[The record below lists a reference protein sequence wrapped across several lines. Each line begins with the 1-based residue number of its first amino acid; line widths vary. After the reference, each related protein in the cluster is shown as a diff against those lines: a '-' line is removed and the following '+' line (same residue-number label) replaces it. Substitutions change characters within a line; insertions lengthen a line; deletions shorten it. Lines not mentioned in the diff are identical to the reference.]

1 MVFQSAQQAI
11 GRMDSFLIPSI
22 ILNFMLRWLIS
33 RFSYSGARNPPL
45 YGDYEAQRHWQEIT
59 YNLQPSEWYKNSTDN
74 DLLYWG
80 LDYPPLTAYHS
91 WVNGFIGKS
100 INESWVRLHTSR
112 GTQGY
117 DHKIFMR
124 STVLIS
130 DVVIYFTG
138 LIYYFMVVRKPL
150 KPRERG
156 MLATIGLMYPA
167 LILID
172 HGHFQYNCVSLGFT
186 VWAVVML
193 MSGRYFLGSVFYC
206 LALNYKQ
213 MSLYYSF
220 SFFFFLLGICF
231 QYPNRTKSMITL
243 ATISSAVIMTFIACW
258 FPFIW
263 DSETFLSVV
272 YRLFPI
278 SRGLYEDKVANI
290 WCSLEVLIK
299 LKRLVSA
306 SNMAK
311 ISAITT
317 LICLLPSSFHLFK
330 NPTIKNFIYNMAGTS
345 LIFFLLSFQVH
356 EKTILLAALPVTLL
370 IHEHPFTTLWFY
382 IISTF
387 SLLPLMAKDG
397 LIMPSLALTCFSL
410 IIYVAFFRD
419 MGLSVDFNLV
429 HKARTIIFVSS
440 ICGCLFLTLAST
452 MLKPPSRYPHIYILL
467 NSIYSCFHFIG
478 FTFYYHYLQFYAE
491 EPELF
496 KVKGL

>member
-1 MVFQSAQQAI
+1 MVFQSAKQAI

-33 RFSYSGARNPPL
+33 RFSYSGNFLYIHFLCSLLSYYLKSQIPNPA
-45 YGDYEAQRHWQEIT
+45 YYSNYIFQELGIIVWLTGIT

-117 DHKIFMR
+117 DHKVFMR

-167 LILID
+167 LILIE
-172 HGHFQYNCVSLGFT
+172 HGHFQYKFNSV
-186 VWAVVML
+186 
-193 MSGRYFLGSVFYC
+193 GRYFLGSVFYC

-258 FPFIW
+258 FPYIW

-278 SRGLYEDKVANI
+278 SRGLYEDKVDNI

-299 LKRLVSA
+299 LKRLISP
-306 SNMAK
+306 SNMDK
-311 ISAITT
+311 ISVTTT
-317 LICLLPSSFHLFK
+317 LY
-330 NPTIKNFIYNMAGTS
+330 TGTS

-356 EKTILLAALPVTLL
+356 EKTIFLVAL
-370 IHEHPFTTLWFY
+370 
-382 IISTF
+382 
-387 SLLPLMAKDG
+387 
-397 LIMPSLALTCFSL
+397 
-410 IIYVAFFRD
+410 
-419 MGLSVDFNLV
+419 
-429 HKARTIIFVSS
+429 
-440 ICGCLFLTLAST
+440 
-452 MLKPPSRYPHIYILL
+452 
-467 NSIYSCFHFIG
+467 
-478 FTFYYHYLQFYAE
+478 
-491 EPELF
+491 
-496 KVKGL
+496 

>member
-1 MVFQSAQQAI
+1 MLAKFNDQMEPLLMEVEDIKIPADLLGPDPIEANGSAI
-11 GRMDSFLIPSI
+11 KVTTSEGFEGMDKWKTKDKSQFDSVMIKETSI
-22 ILNFMLRWLIS
+22 KIEKDGEAVEEVVKKEQTPWLAKELGIIVWLT
-33 RFSYSGARNPPL
+33 G
-45 YGDYEAQRHWQEIT
+45 IT

-117 DHKIFMR
+117 DHKVFMR

-167 LILID
+167 LILIE
-172 HGHFQYNCVSLGFT
+172 HGHFQYKFNSVSLGFT
-186 VWAVVML
+186 VWTVVML

-258 FPFIW
+258 FPYIW

-278 SRGLYEDKVANI
+278 SRGLYEDKVDNI

-299 LKRLVSA
+299 LKRLISP
-306 SNMAK
+306 SNMDK
-311 ISAITT
+311 ISVTTT
-317 LICLLPSSFHLFK
+317 LYAFYRQDSR
-330 NPTIKNFIYNMAGTS
+330 TGTS

-356 EKTILLAALPVTLL
+356 EKTIFLVALSVTLL
-370 IHEHPFTTLWFY
+370 IQKHLSTMLWLY

-387 SLLPLMAKDG
+387 RCKDTKKDTKG
-397 LIMPSLALTCFSL
+397 
-410 IIYVAFFRD
+410 YGKGD
-419 MGLSVDFNLV
+419 LV
-429 HKARTIIFVSS
+429 K
-440 ICGCLFLTLAST
+440 
-452 MLKPPSRYPHIYILL
+452 
-467 NSIYSCFHFIG
+467 
-478 FTFYYHYLQFYAE
+478 
-491 EPELF
+491 
-496 KVKGL
+496 